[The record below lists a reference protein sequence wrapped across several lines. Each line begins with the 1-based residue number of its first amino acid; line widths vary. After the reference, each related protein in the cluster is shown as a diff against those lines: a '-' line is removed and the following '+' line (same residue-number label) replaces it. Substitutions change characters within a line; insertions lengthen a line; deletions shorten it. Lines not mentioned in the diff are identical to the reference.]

1 MIQRLCFP
9 FPPLKDGEGEAGFTD
24 SATSAPRVP
33 LFSPNLSA
41 NSSMPD
47 PLVQRLKQ
55 MIITTLKIEEFGADD
70 IDETAPLVN
79 CGIQFDSID
88 SLELAVQLE
97 REFGIKVSTNEG
109 TKITYGSVV
118 DLAAFLRERV
128 PVEKLQ

>member
-1 MIQRLCFP
+1 
-9 FPPLKDGEGEAGFTD
+9 
-24 SATSAPRVP
+24 
-33 LFSPNLSA
+33 
-41 NSSMPD
+41 MPD